1 MKTRVNMSRNSSG
14 LTAAEKFCLDA
25 YSVNRNVDLAY
36 VLSRPTPP
44 TTTKSDILHRMALRW
59 LRGDAVKRYLEQRAA
74 ANSVAMGDET
84 TNNRS
89 NEDIIRDLNAL
100 LDKTDDP
107 KLKAQMLV
115 QLAQLKGMT
124 RRPQDEGKVDNHM
137 NYYLPPRCSEE
148 CKLYLAYG
156 KFLLESG
163 IEPTETEWQM
173 LDAYTRWLHRQQ
185 LAEAEAEV
193 K

>member
-1 MKTRVNMSRNSSG
+1 MRTLTNMRNNSG

-25 YSVNRNVDLAY
+25 YVVNRNVDLAY
-36 VLSRPTPP
+36 KLSRPTPP
-44 TTTKSDILHRMALRW
+44 TTTKADILHRMALRW
-59 LRGDAVKRYLEQRAA
+59 LRGDAVKRYLQQRAA
-74 ANSVAMGDET
+74 ANNVAMDNEA

-89 NEDIIRDLNAL
+89 NEDIIHDLNAL
-100 LDKTDDP
+100 LDKTADP

-124 RRPQDEGKVDNHM
+124 RRPQDEVKAGSHM

-163 IEPTETEWQM
+163 IEPTEMEWQM

-193 K
+193 E